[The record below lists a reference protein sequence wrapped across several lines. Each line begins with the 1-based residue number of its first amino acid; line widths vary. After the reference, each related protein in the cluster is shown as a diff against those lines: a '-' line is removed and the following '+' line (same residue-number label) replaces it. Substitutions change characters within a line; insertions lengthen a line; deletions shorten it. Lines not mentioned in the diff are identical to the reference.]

1 MLYAGKMN
9 NTMSKIINKWYFG
22 LIIIP
27 VIVNLLTN
35 TIELPVLF
43 KNWTYTLL
51 VTMAIAILVLI
62 TELMIL
68 NRKFI
73 RLKEKPK
80 ESDKVII
87 KKLLAT
93 LNVDMFHKEIKNK
106 DGWYG
111 YLQEA
116 IHNTIEFV
124 ADAGLIS
131 NKTTDK
137 KLNSLIEDFKN
148 SLDKFNNFSAV
159 ELFPNGLFYTPAKDT
174 EYNKKR
180 AEEARQIMNRMTDTA
195 FKKLTT
201 LFEYLKDKNYLER
214 NM

>member
-1 MLYAGKMN
+1 MR
-9 NTMSKIINKWYFG
+9 KIINRWYFG

-27 VIVNLLTN
+27 VIINLLTN
-35 TIELPVLF
+35 TVELPDLF
-43 KNWTYTLL
+43 KNWTYTLF

-73 RLKEKPK
+73 QLKAKPK
-80 ESDKVII
+80 ESDKIII

-93 LNVDMFHKEIKNK
+93 LNVDMFHEEIINK

-111 YLQEA
+111 YLQDA
-116 IHNTIEFV
+116 IHNTIEF
-124 ADAGLIS
+124 ASNARLIS

-148 SLDKFNNFSAV
+148 SLDKFNNYSSV
-159 ELFPNGLFYTPAKDT
+159 ELFPNGLFYSPAKDT
-174 EYNKKR
+174 ENNKKR
-180 AEEARQIMNRMTDTA
+180 AEEARQILNRMTDNA
-195 FKKLTT
+195 FKELTI
-201 LFEYLKDKNYLER
+201 LMEYLKDKNYLE
-214 NM
+214 